1 MEEVSSFVDSV
12 NNVLK
17 AQAETG
23 RVEEVM
29 KKISGY
35 APVEVPGDLKDVSN
49 SYIIRR

>member
-1 MEEVSSFVDSV
+1 MEEVSQFVDSV

-17 AQAETG
+17 AQAETA

-35 APVEVPGDLKDVSN
+35 NPVEIPGDLKDVSDVQV
-49 SYIIRR
+49 IL